1 MKKIVICIVL
11 LLSGLRLL
19 AAGQEKEPYFC
30 TRPGTQLYYERTKA
44 GKTKLL
50 QTTLFEIESSRLS
63 AKGCTIR
70 YAVTM
75 TKANGSE
82 LYGGRAVQT
91 AYASP
96 DGDISLNFGE
106 TVKAFVRNLFPH
118 TRIEVSEASA
128 VLPAQMQPG
137 DTLPETHCSV
147 KVMGI
152 TVRFDITERK
162 VLRKERV
169 ATPAGTFDCMVV
181 REHKKEDAPF
191 HHVDEWLDNYYVQG
205 LGYVRHDR
213 YDKDFRLQ
221 DSEALVRIN
230 QPAP

>member
-19 AAGQEKEPYFC
+19 AAGQEQEPYFC

-50 QTTLFEIESSRLS
+50 QTTLFEIESSQLS
-63 AKGCTIR
+63 AKGRTIR
-70 YAVTM
+70 YAV
-75 TKANGSE
+75 
-82 LYGGRAVQT
+82 
-91 AYASP
+91 ASP
-96 DGDISLNFGE
+96 EGDITLNFGE
-106 TVKAFVRNLFPH
+106 TVKAFVRNLFPR

-152 TVRFDITERK
+152 TVRFDVTERK
-162 VLRKERV
+162 VLRRERIT
-169 ATPAGTFDCMVV
+169 TPAGTFDCIVV
-181 REHKKEDAPF
+181 RERKQEHAPF
-191 HHVDEWLDNYYVQG
+191 HHLDDWLDNYYVRG
-205 LGYVRHDR
+205 LGYVRHDK
-213 YDKDFRLQ
+213 YDKNMRLEE
-221 DSEALVRIN
+221 SEVLVRIS
-230 QPAP
+230 QPAQ

>member
-1 MKKIVICIVL
+1 
-11 LLSGLRLL
+11 
-19 AAGQEKEPYFC
+19 
-30 TRPGTQLYYERTKA
+30 
-44 GKTKLL
+44 
-50 QTTLFEIESSRLS
+50 
-63 AKGCTIR
+63 
-70 YAVTM
+70 M

-82 LYGGRAVQT
+82 LYGGKALQT
-91 AYASP
+91 AFASP

-106 TVKAFVRNLFPH
+106 TVKAFVRNLFPR
-118 TRIEVSEASA
+118 TSIEVSEASA

-221 DSEALVRIN
+221 DSEVLVRIN

>member
-30 TRPGTQLYYERTKA
+30 TRPGTHLYYERTKA

-50 QTTLFEIESSRLS
+50 QSTLFEIESSRLS

-70 YAVTM
+70 YAVTL

-96 DGDISLNFGE
+96 EGDISLNFGE
-106 TVKAFVRNLFPH
+106 TVKAFIKNLFPH

-221 DSEALVRIN
+221 DSEVLVRIN

>member
-30 TRPGTQLYYERTKA
+30 TRPGTQLYYERTKV

-181 REHKKEDAPF
+181 REHKIEDAPF

-221 DSEALVRIN
+221 DSEVLVRIN

>member
-19 AAGQEKEPYFC
+19 AAGQEQEPYFC
-30 TRPGTQLYYERTKA
+30 TRPGTQLYYERTKV

-50 QTTLFEIESSRLS
+50 QTTLFEIESARPS
-63 AKGCTIR
+63 AKGRTIR
-70 YAVTM
+70 YAVTL

-96 DGDISLNFGE
+96 DGDITLNFGE
-106 TVKAFVRNLFPH
+106 TVKAFIRNLFPR

-152 TVRFDITERK
+152 TVHFDVKERK
-162 VLRKERV
+162 VLRRERII
-169 ATPAGTFDCMVV
+169 TPAGTFDCMVV
-181 REHKKEDAPF
+181 REHKREDAPF
-191 HHVDEWLDNYYVQG
+191 HHVDEWVDNYYVQG

-221 DSEALVRIN
+221 DSEVLVRID
-230 QPAP
+230 QPAQ

>member
-19 AAGQEKEPYFC
+19 AAGQEQEPYFC
-30 TRPGTQLYYERTKA
+30 TRPGTHLYYERTKA

-70 YAVTM
+70 YAVTL

-96 DGDISLNFGE
+96 EGDISLNFGE
-106 TVKAFVRNLFPH
+106 TVKAFVRNLFPR
-118 TRIEVSEASA
+118 TSIEVSEASA

-221 DSEALVRIN
+221 DSEVLVRIN

>member
-70 YAVTM
+70 YAVTL

-96 DGDISLNFGE
+96 EGDISLNFGE

-221 DSEALVRIN
+221 DSEVLVRIN